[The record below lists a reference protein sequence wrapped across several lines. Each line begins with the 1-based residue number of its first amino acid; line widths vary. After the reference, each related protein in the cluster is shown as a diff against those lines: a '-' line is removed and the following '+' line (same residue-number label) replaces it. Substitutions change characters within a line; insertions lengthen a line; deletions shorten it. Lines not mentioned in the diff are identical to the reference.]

1 MNWSG
6 RFFSQFAMLEISKTI
21 HHCDEICSRV
31 CFKMKDLRVFPL
43 EMLHF
48 KKKGRKNP
56 YACKFI
62 IGTLEALWKKPG
74 QLIGR
79 LICRLFRLFTEVSP
93 RDFIGGASRRS
104 DSDHLR
110 LMILTIDHLWN
121 VHSWGVTMGHDR
133 SWSPKTTSCS
143 CLEWLLARV
152 FHLEGRGVQCQ
163 AFWRCLSVF
172 VC

>member
-48 KKKGRKNP
+48 KKKVRKNP

-62 IGTLEALWKKPG
+62 IGTLKTLWKKPG

-110 LMILTIDHLWN
+110 LMIWPLTICETSTVEELPWAMTE
-121 VHSWGVTMGHDR
+121 VEAPKPPVAAA
-133 SWSPKTTSCS
+133 WS
-143 CLEWLLARV
+143 
-152 FHLEGRGVQCQ
+152 GY
-163 AFWRCLSVF
+163 
-172 VC
+172 